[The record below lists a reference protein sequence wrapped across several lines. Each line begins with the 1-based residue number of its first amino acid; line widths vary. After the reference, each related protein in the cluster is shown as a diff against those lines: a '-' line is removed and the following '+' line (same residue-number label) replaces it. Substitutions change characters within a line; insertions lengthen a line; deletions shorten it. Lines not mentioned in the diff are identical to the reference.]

1 MSTPK
6 LCLVVD
12 LEATCWEKDED
23 GYFTDK
29 QKNDSE
35 IIEIGITS
43 ICMED
48 KVIVGSES
56 IIIRPTKSE
65 ISEYCTN
72 LTTLTPEFVE
82 EEGISFVE
90 AIDILRVKYRTDK
103 NMWASWSDWDKHAFQ
118 DQCQSEHVPYPFNYN
133 HLNVK
138 AQFCFRFGRSCSLA
152 KALGH
157 MGIPFEGTAHR
168 GVDDSFNTAKLLLD
182 L

>member
-12 LEATCWEKDED
+12 LEATCWDKDED

-29 QKNDSE
+29 QLHESE

-48 KVIVGSES
+48 RLIVGSDS
-56 IIIRPTKSE
+56 IIVHPTKSE

-82 EEGISFVE
+82 EEGISFEE
-90 AIDILRVKYRTDK
+90 AIDILRIKYK
-103 NMWASWSDWDKHAFQ
+103 VGSNMWASWGDWDKQAFQ
-118 DQCQSEHVPYPFNYN
+118 RQCQDEMVSYPFNNN
-133 HLNVK
+133 HLNIK
-138 AQFCFRFGRSCSLA
+138 AKFCWRFGRSCGLA
-152 KALGH
+152 KALAH
-157 MGIPFEGTAHR
+157 MDIPFEGTAHR
-168 GVDDSFNTAKLLLD
+168 GVDDSLNTAKLLLE

>member
-6 LCLVVD
+6 HCLVID
-12 LEATCWEKDED
+12 LEATCWEKDEG

-29 QKNDSE
+29 QKHESE

-48 KVIVGSES
+48 KVITESES
-56 IIIRPTKSE
+56 IIVRPTKSE

-82 EEGISFVE
+82 EEGISFGE
-90 AIDILRVKYRTDK
+90 AIDILRIKYKAGR
-103 NMWASWSDWDKHAFQ
+103 NMWASWGDWDKHAFQ
-118 DQCQSEHVPYPFNYN
+118 DQCRNEGVPYPFNNN
-133 HLNVK
+133 HLNIK
-138 AQFCFRFGRSCSLA
+138 AKFCWRFGRSCGLA
-152 KALGH
+152 KALAH
-157 MGIPFEGTAHR
+157 MDIPFDGTAHR
-168 GVDDSFNTAKLLLD
+168 GIDDSFNTAKLLLE